1 LKGKYLKYVLHVIV
15 LTGLLIAAV
24 KYIHGEEV
32 LRALKSYNYAY
43 APALLTLP
51 AIYLSMK
58 AWRFILLMR
67 PVSDAPGNVLFRGY
81 VAGTAA
87 TLVPGGV
94 AVRAGLMNQAGISL
108 AKSGV
113 PVALSSILDQVV
125 FIATA
130 LLSAFWFESA
140 RVPAL
145 ILLGIL
151 VVFLIL
157 FLFPTSRHF
166 LERIAVAIAKRFHYA
181 DQWQNLL
188 RSGREVMNTRTIL
201 IALAIT
207 VAAFLVEVFVLDLS
221 LRGFGFNVPYATLF
235 FAYILPQM
243 LGRLSALPAGVGVTE
258 ASMVGFLSSS
268 AGIDPDTALAA
279 AAIFRIS
286 TAFFQA
292 FLGALVYFFAWRGEK
307 EKITQANS

>member
-1 LKGKYLKYVLHVIV
+1 LKSKYLKYILHVVIIV
-15 LTGLLIAAV
+15 GLIIAGI
-24 KYIHGEEV
+24 KYINGEEV
-32 LRALKSYNYAY
+32 LEAIKSYNYAF
-43 APALLTLP
+43 APLLLALPTL
-51 AIYLSMK
+51 YLSMK
-58 AWRFILLMR
+58 AWRFVQLMR
-67 PVSDAPGNVLFRGY
+67 PVSDLPANVLFRGY

-94 AVRAGLMNQAGISL
+94 AVRAGLMKQAGVSV

-125 FIATA
+125 FIGTA
-130 LLSAFWFESA
+130 FLAAFWFEKV

-151 VVFLIL
+151 LLFGVLFLIPASRR
-157 FLFPTSRHF
+157 FLD
-166 LERIAVAIAKRFHYA
+166 RIATAIAKRLNFEK
-181 DQWQNLL
+181 DWRNML
-188 RSGREVMNTRTIL
+188 RSGREVINTRTIL
-201 IALAIT
+201 VALAIT
-207 VAAFLVEVFVLDLS
+207 VTAFLVEVVVLDLS
-221 LRGFGFNVPYATLF
+221 LRGLGFKVPYATLF

-243 LGRLSALPAGVGVTE
+243 LGRMSALPAGVGVTE

-279 AAIFRIS
+279 AAIFRLA

-292 FLGALVYFFAWRGEK
+292 LLGALVYFFAWRGEA
-307 EKITQANS
+307 EKSTAKAS